1 MTSPHGVIDTLTALL
16 YELSS
21 LLLVPTLVL
30 LLFFMAGALVMLGGL
45 GREWA
50 ERRAR
55 AGRWLGFLHSLR
67 AGHADTQGFQSLH
80 LNGYPR
86 RLQRSTRDIEDR
98 PRLVKKCLEDIELD
112 MARRLGRLSFVT
124 RTGPMLGLVGTLV
137 PLGPALAALA
147 AGDMQSLSGNLVI
160 AFTTTVFGIIVGSV
174 AFGTAIV
181 RRGWYEQDMS
191 DLEFVAGSFPGGGP
205 THG

>member
-1 MTSPHGVIDTLTALL
+1 MTSPNGVIDALTALL

-45 GREWA
+45 VREWA
-50 ERRAR
+50 ERRAM
-55 AGRWLGFLHSLR
+55 AGNWRGFLHALR
-67 AGHADTQGFQSLH
+67 AGTAAAEGFQSLR
-80 LNGYPR
+80 LAGYPR
-86 RLQRSTRDIEDR
+86 RLQRSSRGLENR
-98 PRLVKKCLEDIELD
+98 PRVVKKCLEDIELD

-160 AFTTTVFGIIVGSV
+160 AFTTTVFGIVVGSV

-181 RRGWYEQDMS
+181 RRGWYEQDIS
-191 DLEFVAGSFPGGGP
+191 DLEFVSGSFPEGAS